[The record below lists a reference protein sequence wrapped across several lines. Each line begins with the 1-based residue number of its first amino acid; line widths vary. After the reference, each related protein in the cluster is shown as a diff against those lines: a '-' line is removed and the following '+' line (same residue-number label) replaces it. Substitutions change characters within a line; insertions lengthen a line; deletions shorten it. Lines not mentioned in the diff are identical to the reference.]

1 MTPPLIG
8 LTTYGRDENN
18 RFYLP
23 AEYVEA
29 VRRAGGMPVLL
40 PPGEP
45 YWKELFLQIDGL
57 LLTGGGDIDPGLYG
71 GIRHETIYNLDPK
84 RDRGEL
90 ELAREAVASELPTL
104 GICRGA
110 QVINVALGGTLIEHL
125 PDVVGDAVPHR
136 NPPRLPTR
144 HTVEVTVG
152 SRLARIL
159 GQTELSPASWHHQA
173 VRTAAPKLEIVA
185 RAPDGTVEAMEMAEH
200 PWLTAVQW
208 HPELTAA
215 DDPVQQSLFDSF
227 VQAARESHQRR
238 GNHGTAK

>member
-18 RFYLP
+18 KFYLP

-29 VRRAGGMPVLL
+29 VRRAGGLPVLI

-45 YWKELFLQIDGL
+45 SWRQLFRHIDAL
-57 LLTGGGDIDPGLYG
+57 LLTGGGDIDPALYG
-71 GIRHETIYNLDPK
+71 GICHETIYNLDPK
-84 RDRGEL
+84 RDQDEL
-90 ELAREAVASELPTL
+90 MLAREAVASELPIF

-136 NPPRLPTR
+136 SPPRLPTR
-144 HTVEVTVG
+144 HPVKVTAG

-159 GQTELSPASWHHQA
+159 AQTELSPASWHHQA
-173 VRTAAPKLEIVA
+173 VRTVAPKMEIVA
-185 RAPDGTVEAMEMAEH
+185 RAPDGIVEGMEMAEH
-200 PWLTAVQW
+200 PWLIAVQW

-215 DDPVQQSLFDSF
+215 DDPVQQRLFASF

-238 GNHGTAK
+238 RDHGTAE